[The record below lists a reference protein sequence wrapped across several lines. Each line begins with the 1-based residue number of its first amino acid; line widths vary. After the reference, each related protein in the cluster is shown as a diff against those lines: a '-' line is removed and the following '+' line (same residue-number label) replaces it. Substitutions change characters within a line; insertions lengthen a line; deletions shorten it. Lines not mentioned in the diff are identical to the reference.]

1 MEKISVVVPVYKVRD
16 YLRRCVDS
24 ILRQSFRNFE
34 LILVDDGSPDDCG
47 KICDEYAQVDNRVCV
62 IHQEN
67 QGLSEARNTGIEW
80 AINNSDSEWIT
91 FIDSDDW
98 VHEDYLKILLETA
111 LKYDVDLSIC
121 NCVKTSEY
129 SVEIEETEI
138 SVLTFSPEDFW
149 CFRQYGG
156 AWAKLYKKK
165 HFQEIR
171 YPKGLLYE
179 DIFVTYRLL
188 FMQKKVVYTENPL
201 YFYYLR
207 DDSITK
213 SAWNPRVMAQL
224 KGMKEQMDFYKKNGY
239 TRAYNVT
246 IKNFLID
253 IKNQIEAAKL
263 LRKEYLKEYV
273 WLNALYKMNLIKYS
287 KFLPIKENTNMYR
300 YGFPIF
306 TKLYK
311 KYTYLLGGK

>member
-1 MEKISVVVPVYKVRD
+1 MKISVVVPVYKVRD

-24 ILRQSFRNFE
+24 ILSQSFRDFE

-47 KICDEYAQVDNRVCV
+47 KICDEYAEMDNRVYV

-80 AINNSDSEWIT
+80 ALKNSDSEWIT

-98 VHEDYLKILLETA
+98 VHEDYLKVLLEMA
-111 LKYDVDLSIC
+111 LKYNVDLSIC
-121 NCVKTSEY
+121 NCVKTSQY
-129 SVEIEETEI
+129 SVEIEKTEV
-138 SVLTFSPEDFW
+138 SALTFSPEDFW

-156 AWAKLYKKK
+156 AWAKLYKKN

-188 FMQKKVVYTENPL
+188 FMQKEVVYIETPL

-224 KGMKEQMDFYKKNGY
+224 KGMEEQMDFYKKNGY
-239 TRAYNVT
+239 IRAYKLT
-246 IKNFLID
+246 IRNYLIN
-253 IKNQIEAAKL
+253 IRNQIEAAKL
-263 LRKEYLKEYV
+263 VRKKYPKEYV
-273 WLNALYKMNLIKYS
+273 WLNVLYRTNLIKYRN
-287 KFLPIKENTNMYR
+287 FLPIKENTNMYR
-300 YGFPIF
+300 YGFPFF

-311 KYTYLLGGK
+311 KYTYLQGGE